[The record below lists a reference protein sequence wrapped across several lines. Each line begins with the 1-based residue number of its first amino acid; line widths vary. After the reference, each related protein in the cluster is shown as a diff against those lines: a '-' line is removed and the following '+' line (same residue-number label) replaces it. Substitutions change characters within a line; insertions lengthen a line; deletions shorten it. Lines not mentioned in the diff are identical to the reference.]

1 MSIIL
6 LLLQAFL
13 GSKIVYG
20 TRQQLRNNL
29 NGEVLRV
36 VTGHVR
42 VLKKCY
48 VISFTINN
56 NSIAKCAGE
65 KICLI

>member
-1 MSIIL
+1 MSFIL

-13 GSKIVYG
+13 GSQIVYG

-42 VLKKCY
+42 VLKKCCY
-48 VISFTINN
+48 FVYNQQ
-56 NSIAKCAGE
+56 
-65 KICLI
+65 